1 MLLDDDQVGSRPKD
15 IQRVLVC
22 VYVPSNSIADDK
34 TIGSQRAA
42 TKQPKTCVHL
52 WSMSFQNLWLYV
64 HQQGEEEEGEIL
76 GHQPPLPVEEKATVR
91 SHERV

>member
-52 WSMSFQNLWLYV
+52 WSMSLQNLWLYV
-64 HQQGEEEEGEIL
+64 HQQEEGEIL
-76 GHQPPLPVEEKATVR
+76 GQEATTPGRRKATVR